1 MPEVNPEQKPPTLDE
16 LVNKLFVF
24 KTTLEVWKERHKSKF
39 KIDES
44 FNSLFAEINEL
55 IKTAPGENLEILG
68 GRIKEIEHELNEA
81 KEYYQL
87 I

>member
-44 FNSLFAEINEL
+44 FNSLFAEIN
-55 IKTAPGENLEILG
+55 
-68 GRIKEIEHELNEA
+68 
-81 KEYYQL
+81 
-87 I
+87 